1 MQELSLLNKKC
12 LTNMPMMLDI
22 IAITTNNLKKSFDSV
37 YDNIKIY
44 IQRLLESDMK
54 SHFLFDNK
62 YVERGKMICLEE
74 NEGDIVRPWL
84 SISYKLPFT
93 YLCRKKEYA
102 FDAGLEYVVNEDYNV
117 IRFYLSDISYNCI
130 LWDDIVKDN
139 LLKQIPAR
147 WQKGRDENC
156 DIYMGFE
163 VDNSFEEEKLLQC
176 SNDYKE
182 YVLKPF
188 IEHLKI

>member
-139 LLKQIPAR
+139 LLNKRASIPIFKFSFFSHLRSLFSNELIPAP
-147 WQKGRDENC
+147 
-156 DIYMGFE
+156 F
-163 VDNSFEEEKLLQC
+163 KLPLD
-176 SNDYKE
+176 SPILYK
-182 YVLKPF
+182 LW
-188 IEHLKI
+188 

>member
-74 NEGDIVRPWL
+74 KHGKKRRVIC
-84 SISYKLPFT
+84 SGKLV
-93 YLCRKKEYA
+93 YLLCKR
-102 FDAGLEYVVNEDYNV
+102 
-117 IRFYLSDISYNCI
+117 
-130 LWDDIVKDN
+130 
-139 LLKQIPAR
+139 
-147 WQKGRDENC
+147 
-156 DIYMGFE
+156 
-163 VDNSFEEEKLLQC
+163 
-176 SNDYKE
+176 
-182 YVLKPF
+182 
-188 IEHLKI
+188 